1 MNIDRFNENI
11 VREYLNNYFLSND
24 RKNLLAKKIVND
36 YICKRKS
43 RAAYTL
49 MYKKNVYQANLIII
63 DKFLEFLREKD
74 RQLIQLR
81 YKNKHTFTYIAIKLK
96 ESQDIIYLRHK
107 KILTILYFL
116 MNAEVSF
123 KEVYM
128 LSPKILSIIEDR
140 IACEYMYALLG
151 NDLNE
156 KINLNLDKNYVYI
169 LDKKKKAISRLKHI
183 VIYHMDSLE
192 RDRKELEHK
201 VITLALNDI
210 SITRDEIGKKVFLSS
225 SRVVQILS
233 CFKRNVKELYEQK

>member
-1 MNIDRFNENI
+1 
-11 VREYLNNYFLSND
+11 
-24 RKNLLAKKIVND
+24 
-36 YICKRKS
+36 
-43 RAAYTL
+43 
-49 MYKKNVYQANLIII
+49 
-63 DKFLEFLREKD
+63 
-74 RQLIQLR
+74 
-81 YKNKHTFTYIAIKLK
+81 
-96 ESQDIIYLRHK
+96 
-107 KILTILYFL
+107 

-183 VIYHMDSLE
+183 VIYHMNSLE